1 MENLFYLNNLHCS
14 HCALKIESKLETLD
28 FIEEAIVDVTNKKLY
43 IKQNKNYSN
52 RELIEILDPL
62 VSHIEEGVF
71 LSVISD
77 VDDEQKKENTLKE
90 EIRNKNKIKILLIGI
105 IILVLSFFLEKT
117 LFTKILLVIAYIL
130 VGYDVI
136 ILSLKNI
143 MKGKVL
149 DENFLMTIATLGA
162 FALGDFSEAVAVMVF
177 YKTGEHFQD
186 IALNRSK
193 MEISSLVSLKA
204 IVAHL
209 KSFDGTIIEVDP
221 ETLKI
226 NEIIIVKNG
235 EKIPTDGIV
244 IAGESVIDNSALT
257 GESLPVNISV
267 GDSILSG
274 SINIGSVIEVKVT
287 KKYVDSTIN
296 KIIEMV
302 ENAALKKPKAEK
314 FITKFAAVYTPIVV
328 IIALF
333 ISLILPIFIGDF
345 SIWFARGLVFLVISC
360 PCALVLSIP
369 LTFFSTIGYSS
380 KNGIL
385 IKGGNYLE
393 KLNSID
399 TVIFDKTGTL
409 TYGKFS
415 IDELLTHNIEKE
427 EFLKIIKAGE
437 FYSNHP
443 IAKAILLETKVTIS
457 EKDISEY
464 TELSGKG
471 VSTKY
476 LGDSILL
483 GNERLMK
490 ENNIVFTSSETSK
503 IPLYVAKNGV
513 FIGTVLLSDKIKENA
528 KQTILELKNMG
539 ITSYMLTGDKANIA
553 ELVGQSIGIES
564 QNIFSSL
571 LPQQKLEK
579 LELLQINS
587 KGVVFVGDGLNDG
600 PVLASADIGIAM
612 GGIGS
617 DIAIEAGDI
626 VIVDD
631 DISKIVKAI
640 TIGKF
645 NRKVLIENIVFA
657 LGIKVL
663 VMILGVLGIVNLWL
677 AIFADVGV
685 SLLAVLNASKILRK
699 K

>member
-1 MENLFYLNNLHCS
+1 MKKFFYINNLHCS
-14 HCALKIESKLETLD
+14 HCALKIETTLKNLD
-28 FIEEAIVDVTNKKLY
+28 FIDEIIVDITNKKLY
-43 IKQNKNYSN
+43 VNCNKEYTNN
-52 RELIEILDPL
+52 ELIQILEPL
-62 VSHIEEGVF
+62 ITPIEEGIF
-71 LSVISD
+71 LSAEKND
-77 VDDEQKKENTLKE
+77 KKIENNSTLD
-90 EIRNKNKIKILLIGI
+90 KNKTKILIVGI
-105 IILVLSFFLEKT
+105 IILVITFFLEKGLLT
-117 LFTKILLVIAYIL
+117 NLFLIFAYIL
-130 VGYDVI
+130 VGYDIVW
-136 ILSLKNI
+136 LSLKNI
-143 MKGKVL
+143 IKGKVL
-149 DENFLMTIATLGA
+149 DENFLMTIATFGA

-177 YKTGEHFQD
+177 YKTGEYFQE

-193 MEISSLVSLKA
+193 KEISSLVNLKVITA
-204 IVAHL
+204 NL
-209 KSFDGTIIEVDP
+209 KSFDGTIIEVEP
-221 ETLKI
+221 ESLRV
-226 NEIIIVKNG
+226 NEIIVIKNG
-235 EKIPTDGIV
+235 EKVPTDGIV
-244 IAGESVIDNSALT
+244 ISGDTIIDSSALT
-257 GESLPVNISV
+257 GESLPLNISV

-274 SINIGSVIEVKVT
+274 SINIGKVIEVKVT

-328 IIALF
+328 VIALF
-333 ISLILPIFIGDF
+333 IGLILPIFIGDF
-345 SIWFARGLVFLVISC
+345 TVWFGRGLVFLVISC

-380 KNGIL
+380 KKGIL

-415 IDELLTHNIEKE
+415 IDEIQNINIEKE
-427 EFLKIIKAGE
+427 EFLQIIKAGE

-443 IAKAILLETKVTIS
+443 IAKAILSELKVTIL
-457 EKDISEY
+457 ETDISDYIEIP
-464 TELSGKG
+464 GKG
-471 VSTKY
+471 ISTKY
-476 LGDSILL
+476 LGDQILL
-483 GNERLMK
+483 GNEQLMK
-490 ENNIVFTSSETSK
+490 ENNIVFSPNESSK
-503 IPLYVAKNGV
+503 IPLYISKNSV
-513 FIGTVLLSDKIKENA
+513 FIGTILLSDKIKENA
-528 KQTILELKNMG
+528 KQTIHELKKLG

-553 ELVGQSIGIES
+553 NIVAETIGIE
-564 QNIFSSL
+564 NNNVFSSL

-579 LELLQINS
+579 LELIKINS
-587 KGVVFVGDGLNDG
+587 KGVIFVGDGLNDG
-600 PVLASADIGIAM
+600 PVLATADIGVAM

-617 DIAIEAGDI
+617 DLAIEAGDI

-631 DISKIVKAI
+631 DIEKIIQAI

-657 LGIKVL
+657 LGIKIL
-663 VMILGVLGIVNLWL
+663 VMIFGVLGIVNLWL

>member
-1 MENLFYLNNLHCS
+1 MKKFFYINNLHCS
-14 HCALKIESKLETLD
+14 HCALKIETTLKNLD
-28 FIEEAIVDVTNKKLY
+28 FIDEVIVDITNKKLY
-43 IKQNKNYSN
+43 VNCNKEYTNN
-52 RELIEILDPL
+52 ELIQILEPL
-62 VSHIEEGVF
+62 ITPIEEGIF
-71 LSVISD
+71 LSAEKND
-77 VDDEQKKENTLKE
+77 KKIENNSTLD
-90 EIRNKNKIKILLIGI
+90 RNKTKILILGI
-105 IILVLSFFLEKT
+105 VILVITFFLEKGLLT
-117 LFTKILLVIAYIL
+117 NLFLIFAYIL
-130 VGYDVI
+130 VGYDIVW
-136 ILSLKNI
+136 LSLKNI
-143 MKGKVL
+143 IKGKVL
-149 DENFLMTIATLGA
+149 DENFLMTIATFGA

-177 YKTGEHFQD
+177 YKTGEYFQD

-193 MEISSLVSLKA
+193 KEISSLVNLKVITA
-204 IVAHL
+204 NL
-209 KSFDGTIIEVDP
+209 KSFDGTIIEVEP
-221 ETLKI
+221 ESLKV
-226 NEIIIVKNG
+226 NEIIVIKNG
-235 EKIPTDGIV
+235 EKVPTDGIV
-244 IAGESVIDNSALT
+244 ISGDTIIDNSALT
-257 GESLPVNISV
+257 GESLPLNISV

-274 SINIGSVIEVKVT
+274 SINIGKVIEVKVT

-328 IIALF
+328 VIALF
-333 ISLILPIFIGDF
+333 IGLILPIFIGDF
-345 SIWFARGLVFLVISC
+345 TIWFGRGLVFLVISC

-380 KNGIL
+380 KKGIL

-415 IDELLTHNIEKE
+415 IDEIQNINIEKE
-427 EFLKIIKAGE
+427 EFLQIIKAGE

-443 IAKAILLETKVTIS
+443 IAKAILSELKVTILES
-457 EKDISEY
+457 DISDYIEIP
-464 TELSGKG
+464 GKG
-471 VSTKY
+471 ISTKY
-476 LGDSILL
+476 LGNQILL
-483 GNERLMK
+483 GNEQLMK
-490 ENNIVFTSSETSK
+490 ENNIVFSPNESSK
-503 IPLYVAKNGV
+503 IPLYISKNSV
-513 FIGTVLLSDKIKENA
+513 FIGTILLSDKIKENA
-528 KQTILELKNMG
+528 KQTILELKKLG
-539 ITSYMLTGDKANIA
+539 ITSYMLTGDKANVANIVA
-553 ELVGQSIGIES
+553 ETIGIE
-564 QNIFSSL
+564 NNNVFSSL

-579 LELLQINS
+579 LELIKINS
-587 KGVVFVGDGLNDG
+587 KGVIFVGDGLNDG
-600 PVLASADIGIAM
+600 PVLATADIGVAM

-617 DIAIEAGDI
+617 DLAIEAGDI

-631 DISKIVKAI
+631 DIEKIIQAI

-657 LGIKVL
+657 LGIKIL
-663 VMILGVLGIVNLWL
+663 VMIFGVLGIVNLWL

>member
-1 MENLFYLNNLHCS
+1 MKKFFYINNLHCS
-14 HCALKIESKLETLD
+14 HCALKIETTLKNLD
-28 FIEEAIVDVTNKKLY
+28 FIDEVIVDITNKKLY
-43 IKQNKNYSN
+43 VNCNKEYTNN
-52 RELIEILDPL
+52 ELIQILEPL
-62 VSHIEEGVF
+62 ITPIEEGIF
-71 LSVISD
+71 LSAEKND
-77 VDDEQKKENTLKE
+77 KKIENNSTLD
-90 EIRNKNKIKILLIGI
+90 RNKTKILILGI
-105 IILVLSFFLEKT
+105 VILVITFFLEKGLLT
-117 LFTKILLVIAYIL
+117 NLFLIFAYIL
-130 VGYDVI
+130 VGYDIVW
-136 ILSLKNI
+136 LSLKNI
-143 MKGKVL
+143 IKGKVL
-149 DENFLMTIATLGA
+149 DENFLMTIATFGA

-177 YKTGEHFQD
+177 YKTGEYFQE

-193 MEISSLVSLKA
+193 KEISSLVNLKVITA
-204 IVAHL
+204 NL
-209 KSFDGTIIEVDP
+209 KSFDGTIIEVEP
-221 ETLKI
+221 ESLRV
-226 NEIIIVKNG
+226 NEIIVIKNG
-235 EKIPTDGIV
+235 EKVPTDGIV
-244 IAGESVIDNSALT
+244 ISGDTIIDSSALT
-257 GESLPVNISV
+257 GESLPLNISV

-274 SINIGSVIEVKVT
+274 SINIGKVIEVKVT

-328 IIALF
+328 VIALF
-333 ISLILPIFIGDF
+333 IGLILPIFIGDF
-345 SIWFARGLVFLVISC
+345 TIWFGRGLVFLVISC

-380 KNGIL
+380 KKGIL

-415 IDELLTHNIEKE
+415 IDEIQNINIEKE
-427 EFLKIIKAGE
+427 EFLQIIKAGE

-443 IAKAILLETKVTIS
+443 IAKAILSELKVTILES
-457 EKDISEY
+457 DISDYIEIP
-464 TELSGKG
+464 GKG
-471 VSTKY
+471 ISTKY
-476 LGDSILL
+476 LGNQILL
-483 GNERLMK
+483 GNEQLMK
-490 ENNIVFTSSETSK
+490 ENNIVFSPNESSK
-503 IPLYVAKNGV
+503 IPLYISKNSV
-513 FIGTVLLSDKIKENA
+513 FIGTILLSDKIKENA
-528 KQTILELKNMG
+528 KQTILELKKLG
-539 ITSYMLTGDKANIA
+539 ITSYMLTGDKANVANIVA
-553 ELVGQSIGIES
+553 ETIGIE
-564 QNIFSSL
+564 NNNVFSSL

-579 LELLQINS
+579 LELIKINS
-587 KGVVFVGDGLNDG
+587 KGVIFVGDGLNDG
-600 PVLASADIGIAM
+600 PVLATADIGVAM

-617 DIAIEAGDI
+617 DLAIEAGDI

-631 DISKIVKAI
+631 DIEKIIQAI

-657 LGIKVL
+657 LGIKIL
-663 VMILGVLGIVNLWL
+663 VMIFGVLGIVNLWL

>member
-1 MENLFYLNNLHCS
+1 MKKFFYINNLHCS
-14 HCALKIESKLETLD
+14 HCALKIETTLKNLD
-28 FIEEAIVDVTNKKLY
+28 FIDEVIVDITNKKLY
-43 IKQNKNYSN
+43 VNCNKEYTNN
-52 RELIEILDPL
+52 ELIQILEPL
-62 VSHIEEGVF
+62 ITPIEEGIF
-71 LSVISD
+71 LSAEKND
-77 VDDEQKKENTLKE
+77 KKIENNSTLD
-90 EIRNKNKIKILLIGI
+90 RNKTKILILGI
-105 IILVLSFFLEKT
+105 VILVITFFLEKGLLT
-117 LFTKILLVIAYIL
+117 NLFLIFAYIL
-130 VGYDVI
+130 VGYDIVW
-136 ILSLKNI
+136 LSLKNI
-143 MKGKVL
+143 IKGKVL
-149 DENFLMTIATLGA
+149 DENFLMTIATFGA

-177 YKTGEHFQD
+177 YKTGEYFQD

-193 MEISSLVSLKA
+193 KEISSLVNLKVITA
-204 IVAHL
+204 NL
-209 KSFDGTIIEVDP
+209 KSFDGTIIEVEP
-221 ETLKI
+221 ESLKV
-226 NEIIIVKNG
+226 NEIIVIKNG
-235 EKIPTDGIV
+235 EKVPTDGIV
-244 IAGESVIDNSALT
+244 ISGDTIIDNSALT
-257 GESLPVNISV
+257 GESLPLNISV

-274 SINIGSVIEVKVT
+274 SINIGKVIEVKVT

-333 ISLILPIFIGDF
+333 IGLILPIFIGDF
-345 SIWFARGLVFLVISC
+345 TIWFGRGLVFLVISC

-380 KNGIL
+380 KKGIL

-415 IDELLTHNIEKE
+415 IDEIQNINIEKE
-427 EFLKIIKAGE
+427 EFLQIIKAGE

-443 IAKAILLETKVTIS
+443 IAKAILSELKVTILES
-457 EKDISEY
+457 DISDYIEIP
-464 TELSGKG
+464 GKG
-471 VSTKY
+471 ISTKY
-476 LGDSILL
+476 LGNQILL
-483 GNERLMK
+483 GNEQLMK
-490 ENNIVFTSSETSK
+490 ENNIVFSPNESSK
-503 IPLYVAKNGV
+503 IPLYISKNSV
-513 FIGTVLLSDKIKENA
+513 FIGTILLSDKIKENA
-528 KQTILELKNMG
+528 KQTIHELKKLG

-553 ELVGQSIGIES
+553 NIVAETIGIE
-564 QNIFSSL
+564 NNNVFSSL

-579 LELLQINS
+579 LELIKINS
-587 KGVVFVGDGLNDG
+587 KGVIFVGDGLNDG
-600 PVLASADIGIAM
+600 PVLATADIGVAM

-617 DIAIEAGDI
+617 DLAIEAGDI

-631 DISKIVKAI
+631 DIEKIIQAI

-657 LGIKVL
+657 LGIKIL
-663 VMILGVLGIVNLWL
+663 VMIFGVLGIVNLWL

>member
-1 MENLFYLNNLHCS
+1 MKKFFYINNLHCS
-14 HCALKIESKLETLD
+14 HCALKIETTLKNLD
-28 FIEEAIVDVTNKKLY
+28 FIDEVIVDITNKKLY
-43 IKQNKNYSN
+43 VNCNKEYTNN
-52 RELIEILDPL
+52 ELIQILEPL
-62 VSHIEEGVF
+62 ITPIEEGIF
-71 LSVISD
+71 LSAEKND
-77 VDDEQKKENTLKE
+77 KKIENNSTLD
-90 EIRNKNKIKILLIGI
+90 RNKTKILILGI
-105 IILVLSFFLEKT
+105 VILVITFFLEKGLLT
-117 LFTKILLVIAYIL
+117 NLFLIFAYIL
-130 VGYDVI
+130 VGYDIVW
-136 ILSLKNI
+136 LSLKNI
-143 MKGKVL
+143 IKGKVL
-149 DENFLMTIATLGA
+149 DENFLMTIATFGA

-177 YKTGEHFQD
+177 YKTGEYFQD

-193 MEISSLVSLKA
+193 KEISSLVNLKVITA
-204 IVAHL
+204 NL
-209 KSFDGTIIEVDP
+209 KSFDGTIIEVEP
-221 ETLKI
+221 ESLKV
-226 NEIIIVKNG
+226 NEIIVIKNG
-235 EKIPTDGIV
+235 EKVPTDGIV
-244 IAGESVIDNSALT
+244 ISGDTIIDNSALT
-257 GESLPVNISV
+257 GESLPLNISV

-274 SINIGSVIEVKVT
+274 SINIGKVIEVKVT

-328 IIALF
+328 VIALF
-333 ISLILPIFIGDF
+333 IGLILPILIGDF
-345 SIWFARGLVFLVISC
+345 TIWFGRGLVFLVISC

-380 KNGIL
+380 KKGIL

-415 IDELLTHNIEKE
+415 IDEIQNINIEKE
-427 EFLKIIKAGE
+427 EFLQIIKAGE

-443 IAKAILLETKVTIS
+443 IAKAILSELKVTILES
-457 EKDISEY
+457 DISDYIEIP
-464 TELSGKG
+464 GKG
-471 VSTKY
+471 ISTKY
-476 LGDSILL
+476 LGNQILL
-483 GNERLMK
+483 GNEQLMK
-490 ENNIVFTSSETSK
+490 ENNIVFSPNESSK
-503 IPLYVAKNGV
+503 IPLYISKNSV
-513 FIGTVLLSDKIKENA
+513 FIGTILLSDKIKENA
-528 KQTILELKNMG
+528 KQTILELKKLG
-539 ITSYMLTGDKANIA
+539 ITSYMLTGDKANVANIVA
-553 ELVGQSIGIES
+553 ETIGIE
-564 QNIFSSL
+564 NNNVFSSL

-579 LELLQINS
+579 LELIKINS
-587 KGVVFVGDGLNDG
+587 KGVIFVGDGLNDG
-600 PVLASADIGIAM
+600 PVLATADIGVAM

-617 DIAIEAGDI
+617 DLAIEAGDI

-631 DISKIVKAI
+631 DIEKIIQAI

-657 LGIKVL
+657 LGIKIL
-663 VMILGVLGIVNLWL
+663 VMIFGVLGIVNLWL

>member
-1 MENLFYLNNLHCS
+1 MKKFFYINNLHCS
-14 HCALKIESKLETLD
+14 HCALKIETTLKNLD
-28 FIEEAIVDVTNKKLY
+28 FIDEVIVDITNKKLY
-43 IKQNKNYSN
+43 VNCNKEYTNN
-52 RELIEILDPL
+52 ELIQILEPL
-62 VSHIEEGVF
+62 ITPIEEGIF
-71 LSVISD
+71 LSAEKND
-77 VDDEQKKENTLKE
+77 KKIENNSTLD
-90 EIRNKNKIKILLIGI
+90 RNKTKILIVGI
-105 IILVLSFFLEKT
+105 VILVITFFLEKGLLT
-117 LFTKILLVIAYIL
+117 NLFLIFAYIL
-130 VGYDVI
+130 VGYDIVW
-136 ILSLKNI
+136 LSLKNI
-143 MKGKVL
+143 IKGKVL
-149 DENFLMTIATLGA
+149 DENFLMTIATFGA

-177 YKTGEHFQD
+177 YKTGEYFQE

-193 MEISSLVSLKA
+193 KEISSLVNLKVITA
-204 IVAHL
+204 NL
-209 KSFDGTIIEVDP
+209 KSFDGTIIEVEP
-221 ETLKI
+221 ESLRV
-226 NEIIIVKNG
+226 NEIIVIKNG
-235 EKIPTDGIV
+235 EKVPTDGIV
-244 IAGESVIDNSALT
+244 ISGDTIIDSSALT
-257 GESLPVNISV
+257 GESLPLNISV

-274 SINIGSVIEVKVT
+274 SINIGKVIEVKVT

-328 IIALF
+328 VIALF
-333 ISLILPIFIGDF
+333 IGLILPIFIGDF
-345 SIWFARGLVFLVISC
+345 TIWFGRGLVFLVISC

-380 KNGIL
+380 KKGIL

-415 IDELLTHNIEKE
+415 IDEIQNINIEKE
-427 EFLKIIKAGE
+427 EFLQIIKAGE

-443 IAKAILLETKVTIS
+443 IAKAILSELKVTILES
-457 EKDISEY
+457 DISDYIEIP
-464 TELSGKG
+464 GKG
-471 VSTKY
+471 ISTKY
-476 LGDSILL
+476 LGNQILL
-483 GNERLMK
+483 GNEQLMK
-490 ENNIVFTSSETSK
+490 ENNIVFSPNESSK
-503 IPLYVAKNGV
+503 IPLYISKNSV
-513 FIGTVLLSDKIKENA
+513 FIGTILLSDKIKENA
-528 KQTILELKNMG
+528 KQTILELKKLG
-539 ITSYMLTGDKANIA
+539 ITSYMLTGDKANVANIVA
-553 ELVGQSIGIES
+553 ETIGIE
-564 QNIFSSL
+564 NNNVFSSL

-579 LELLQINS
+579 LELIKINS
-587 KGVVFVGDGLNDG
+587 KGVIFVGDGLNDG
-600 PVLASADIGIAM
+600 PVLATADIGVAM

-617 DIAIEAGDI
+617 DLAIEAGDI

-631 DISKIVKAI
+631 DIEKIIQAI

-657 LGIKVL
+657 LGIKIL
-663 VMILGVLGIVNLWL
+663 VMIFGVLGIVNLWL